1 MSFESSLSRNHFSR
15 KINASKVEDCDNDCI
30 IRIGLKEVLILTGMM
45 VFQPEDV
52 QISYEKVLIFTNV
65 YFDLWKDS

>member
-1 MSFESSLSRNHFSR
+1 MH
-15 KINASKVEDCDNDCI
+15 

-45 VFQPEDV
+45 VFQTEDV
-52 QISYEKVLIFTNV
+52 QISYEKVLIFINV